1 MIRKRIA
8 VIDSQK
14 LKPKTALSLVTPEGA
29 KIKCLLTILK
39 KEWFSKLKTKDR
51 GVHLKPDNP
60 YNSTAP
66 DAALVDSLHVLS
78 GAAPRLRVDSST
90 KLAISMQ

>member
-1 MIRKRIA
+1 MIGY
-8 VIDSQK
+8 QK
-14 LKPKTALSLVTPEGA
+14 LKPETELSLVTLEGREINCA
-29 KIKCLLTILK
+29 LTILK